1 MGRDLNPATFNP
13 HVRSEFKVVEA
24 PEPEL
29 HVELTEV
36 RALGHQPRAPRPDP
50 FALTFSGPSDRA
62 LRQQTHRLS
71 HPVLGELE
79 IFLVPI
85 GPDADGRLMYEAVFN

>member
-1 MGRDLNPATFNP
+1 MGIDLSVGTFSA
-13 HVRSEFKVVEA
+13 HVNSAFKVVEA

-29 HVELTEV
+29 HLELTEV

-50 FALTFSGPSDRA
+50 FALTFTGPPDRA
-62 LRQQTHRLS
+62 LRQQTYRLA

-85 GPDADGRLMYEAVFN
+85 GPDAEGRLTYEAVFN